1 MDHYEAEFNL
11 IWDCSQIVEDIDY
24 KDCCAFEDHFK
35 FKLESF
41 VRWIC
46 EDSKSDVAPPPKL
59 EKDLKMLKEANF
71 DLCSLEEI
79 EIMFGQIYTLKYKY
93 DVYEKVC
100 RQIRDVFENLRH
112 ICCCF
117 ECWPDR
123 KMFAWSE
130 QKQYC
135 FYKKKCLNPYNP
147 IKLE

>member
-1 MDHYEAEFNL
+1 MDHYEAEFKV
-11 IWDCSQIVEDIDY
+11 IWNYSKIVEDIDY
-24 KDCCAFEDHFK
+24 KDCCAFENHFK

-46 EDSKSDVAPPPKL
+46 EDAKSDVAPPPKL

-100 RQIRDVFENLRH
+100 KQIRDVFKNLRH

-123 KMFAWSE
+123 KLFAWKE

-135 FYKKKCLNPYNP
+135 FYSKKCLNPYNT
-147 IKLE
+147 IELE

>member
-1 MDHYEAEFNL
+1 MDHYEAEFKL
-11 IWDCSQIVEDIDY
+11 IWNYLKIVEDMDY
-24 KDCCAFEDHFK
+24 KDCCAFENHFK

-46 EDSKSDVAPPPKL
+46 EHARSDVAPPPKL

-71 DLCSLEEI
+71 DQCSLEEI
-79 EIMFGQIYTLKYKY
+79 EILFGQIYTLKYKY
-93 DVYEKVC
+93 DVYERVC
-100 RQIRDVFENLRH
+100 SQIGDVFENLRH

-123 KMFAWSE
+123 KLFAWRE

-135 FYKKKCLNPYNP
+135 FYRKKCPNPYNP